1 VARLIIVL
9 WFTLP
14 LGTIYGQSFFIPADT
29 LNKPRF
35 YTALSFAGVTYTS
48 FSIGLYHAWYKNFE
62 QAPFQLFN
70 DWKEWEHMDKAG
82 HTHSAYFQGVLTY
95 KGARWTGLSKKNSI
109 LTGIIAGSLFQT
121 TIEVMDGFS
130 SKWGFSIPDIGANLA
145 GTGIFAAQQYFWDEQ
160 RISIKVSSMPK
171 AYPDVTIYSTD
182 GNQTNS
188 LTARTNALYGQNYFE
203 RFLKDYNAQTYWM
216 SVNVKSFLH
225 RHHCWPAWLNVGL
238 GYGAENMYGG
248 FDNSWTSEEASYVL
262 SSDLYPRY
270 RQFYLGLDLDLTKIK
285 TKSPFLKSIFS
296 VINIFRIP
304 LPALEYNTQG
314 KFVFHAFK

>member
-1 VARLIIVL
+1 
-9 WFTLP
+9 
-14 LGTIYGQSFFIPADT
+14 
-29 LNKPRF
+29 
-35 YTALSFAGVTYTS
+35 
-48 FSIGLYHAWYKNFE
+48 
-62 QAPFQLFN
+62 
-70 DWKEWEHMDKAG
+70 
-82 HTHSAYFQGVLTY
+82 
-95 KGARWTGLSKKNSI
+95 
-109 LTGIIAGSLFQT
+109 
-121 TIEVMDGFS
+121 
-130 SKWGFSIPDIGANLA
+130 
-145 GTGIFAAQQYFWDEQ
+145 
-160 RISIKVSSMPK
+160 
-171 AYPDVTIYSTD
+171 
-182 GNQTNS
+182 
-188 LTARTNALYGQNYFE
+188 
-203 RFLKDYNAQTYWM
+203 M

>member
-1 VARLIIVL
+1 MLSL
-9 WFTLP
+9 FTRV
-14 LGTIYGQSFFIPADT
+14 IFGQSFLLPADT

-35 YTALSFAGVTYTS
+35 YTALSFGTATYAS
-48 FSIGLYHAWYKNFE
+48 FSIGLYNAWYKNFE

-70 DWKEWEHMDKAG
+70 DSKEWEQMDKAG
-82 HTHSAYFQGVLTY
+82 HIHSAYFQGIITY

-109 LTGIIAGSLFQT
+109 FTGIIAGSLFQT
-121 TIEVMDGFS
+121 TLEVMDGFS

-160 RISIKVSSMPK
+160 RLSVKISSMPK
-171 AYPDVTIYSTD
+171 AYPDVSIYSTD
-182 GNQTNS
+182 GNQTTT
-188 LTARTNALYGQNYFE
+188 LTARTNALYGRNYFE
-203 RFLKDYNAQTYWM
+203 RFLKDYNAQTYWL
-216 SVNVKSFLH
+216 SVNVKSFLP

-248 FDNSWTSEEASYVL
+248 FDNTWMNDGSTFEL
-262 SSDLYPRY
+262 SPELYPRY

-285 TKSPFLKSIFS
+285 TKSPLLKSIFS